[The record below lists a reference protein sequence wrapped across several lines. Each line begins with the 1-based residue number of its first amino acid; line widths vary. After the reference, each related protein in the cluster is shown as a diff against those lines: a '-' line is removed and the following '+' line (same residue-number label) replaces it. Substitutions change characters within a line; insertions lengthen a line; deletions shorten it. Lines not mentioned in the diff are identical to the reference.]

1 MADDAR
7 HARPDLEAL
16 AADTAS
22 MDFFELLRR
31 LETADRRF
39 GHAGGAAQ
47 EPARLGQGVR
57 LSFAT
62 SDIAEIRLAD
72 APGAPPNVSVNVIG
86 LLGPE
91 GPMPLHLTRWVMQRL
106 SNRWFA
112 GESERAMSDTAFL
125 DFCNMLQHRAMTLYW
140 RAWADNRAEVQV
152 SAADGGQVTALLRAL
167 AGVGLP
173 GTRSG
178 KTTRAATKLRHAT
191 SLANQPQGPDRLVR
205 YLESVVGT
213 RVELREF
220 VGVWTDL
227 PERLQSRI
235 GSSSAVL
242 GRTAVAGSRVFER
255 HARAEIRIGPLSRKD
270 FLSFLHGADAAGDLR
285 HALDFAAGHDVAFD
299 LRLVLA
305 ARDVPEPR
313 LGETRLGWTTWLRSK
328 PAGDADDLAIRR
340 FSAAGPAEDR
350 AA

>member
-7 HARPDLEAL
+7 NARPDIEAL
-16 AADTAS
+16 VEDTAS

-31 LETADRRF
+31 LETGDRRF
-39 GHAGGAAQ
+39 GRGGGAAQ

-57 LSFAT
+57 LTFAT
-62 SDIAEIRLAD
+62 SDIAEVRLPD
-72 APGAPPNVSVNVIG
+72 RPGAPPNVSVNVIG

-125 DFCNMLQHRAMTLYW
+125 DFCNMLQHRAMALYW
-140 RAWADNRAEVQV
+140 RAWADNRSDVQV
-152 SAADGGQVTALLRAL
+152 SNADGGQVTALLRSL

-173 GTRSG
+173 GTRGGDTARS
-178 KTTRAATKLRHAT
+178 AMKLRHAT
-191 SLANQPQGPDRLVR
+191 SLATLPHGPDRLVR

-220 VGVWTDL
+220 VGVWSDL
-227 PERLQSRI
+227 PERLQSRL
-235 GSSSAVL
+235 GTASAVL
-242 GRTAVAGSRVFER
+242 GRSAVAGSRVFER
-255 HARAEIRIGPLSRKD
+255 HARAEIRIGPLSRQG
-270 FLSFLHGADAAGDLR
+270 FLSFLDDASRAEDLR
-285 HALDFAAGHDVAFD
+285 HALHFAAGHGVAFD

-305 ARDVPEPR
+305 AGDVPEPR
-313 LGETRLGWTTWLRSK
+313 LGGVRLGRTAWLRSK
-328 PAGDADDLAIRR
+328 PGGDADELSIRR
-340 FSAAGPAEDR
+340 SGSPADGEELAA
-350 AA
+350 